1 MVRRTLLDGLKTG
14 LALAATTTAAIMLFG
29 KREKGSPW
37 AAVNAV
43 THLVDGN
50 GRLFPRSFSP
60 RDSMIGVA
68 LNSAAMIAWGVLYE
82 GALTAT
88 GARSNLAT
96 AGLATAAI
104 WTIDYHVLPPRFSPG
119 IERVLGLGS
128 MLGTYA
134 VLGATLAASRS
145 WRSPPLMLPA
155 APVDESREEAWF
167 V

>member
-1 MVRRTLLDGLKTG
+1 MKTG

-29 KREKGSPW
+29 KRERGSPW
-37 AAVNAV
+37 AAINAV

-60 RDSMIGVA
+60 RDSTLGLA
-68 LNSAAMIAWGVLYE
+68 LNSAAMITWGMLYE
-82 GALTAT
+82 GVLAVT
-88 GARSNLAT
+88 GARGNAAT

-104 WTIDYHVLPPRFSPG
+104 WTIDYHLLPPRFSPG

-134 VLGATLAASRS
+134 VLGATLAASRT
-145 WRSPPLMLPA
+145 WRAPPLLLPA
-155 APVDESREEAWF
+155 APIDETHEEAWF

>member
-1 MVRRTLLDGLKTG
+1 MLRTTILAGLKTG

-37 AAVNAV
+37 AAINAV

-60 RDSMIGVA
+60 RDSVIGVA
-68 LNSAAMIAWGVLYE
+68 LNSAAMVAWGVLYE
-82 GALTAT
+82 GVLAAT
-88 GARSNLAT
+88 GARSNAAT

-104 WTIDYHVLPPRFSPG
+104 WTIDYHLLPPRFSPG

-128 MLGTYA
+128 VLGTYA
-134 VLGATLAASRS
+134 VLGATLAASRT
-145 WRSPPLMLPA
+145 WRTRP
-155 APVDESREEAWF
+155 
-167 V
+167 

>member
-1 MVRRTLLDGLKTG
+1 MLRKMLLDGLKTG
-14 LALAATTTAAIMLFG
+14 LALAAATTAAIMVFG

-37 AAVNAV
+37 AAINAV

-60 RDSMIGVA
+60 RDSTIGIA

-82 GALTAT
+82 GVLAAT
-88 GARSNLAT
+88 GARSNVAT
-96 AGLATAAI
+96 ASLATAAI

-128 MLGTYA
+128 LLGTYA
-134 VLGATLAASRS
+134 VIGATLAASRT
-145 WRSPPLMLPA
+145 WRTPLALPA
-155 APVDESREEAWF
+155 APLDETREEAWF

>member
-1 MVRRTLLDGLKTG
+1 MLRKMILDGLKTG

-37 AAVNAV
+37 AAINAV

-50 GRLFPRSFSP
+50 GRHHPRSFSP
-60 RDSMIGVA
+60 RDSMIGIA
-68 LNSAAMIAWGVLYE
+68 LNSAAMVAWGVLYE
-82 GALTAT
+82 GVLAAT

-104 WTIDYHVLPPRFSPG
+104 WTIDYQLLPARFSPG
-119 IERVLGLGS
+119 IERVLSLGGVVS
-128 MLGTYA
+128 TYA
-134 VLGATLAASRS
+134 VMGATLAASRA
-145 WRSPPLMLPA
+145 WRSVPALPP
-155 APVDESREEAWF
+155 APLDETREEAWF